1 LEYFD
6 GSSLE
11 VRLVLG
17 QALRRFD
24 HFQIGFKGKSE
35 HRKPLVFALRS
46 WGTAEIVP
54 TNPVI
59 FSLNSLRN
67 IANAPGGSAPE
78 FPGSLSRTD
87 SPGTLSRVAFSR
99 VLLGDLQISGD
110 ISGMSAYVSHAVP
123 CFFLVEYSELMTFCC
138 RPEPSDSGK
147 KHQPGYLH
155 SHRIIHRDVKP
166 SNVMVSAP

>member
-24 HFQIGFKGKSE
+24 HFHNGLKGKSE

-46 WGTAEIVP
+46 SGTAEIFP
-54 TNPVI
+54 TNPLI

-110 ISGMSAYVSHAVP
+110 ISGGCQPMSCCAML
-123 CFFLVEYSELMTFCC
+123 FF
-138 RPEPSDSGK
+138 
-147 KHQPGYLH
+147 
-155 SHRIIHRDVKP
+155 
-166 SNVMVSAP
+166 